1 MDVLC
6 LGILV
11 ADIVAKPIEEMPGKG
26 KLQLVD
32 TMELHTGGC
41 ASNAGYDL
49 SKLGISTGLMG
60 KVGMDGFGDF
70 FIKYMEDSG
79 LDTRGIKRTSSANT
93 SATMVMVSA
102 DGERTFFHYLGANGE
117 LCYDDIDFDILR
129 EAKILHIAGA
139 FLMPKFD
146 GESTATVLKQAR
158 DLGITTSLD
167 TAWDSRGNWMSL
179 LEPCLYH
186 LDIFMPSIEEA
197 RMVTGR
203 EEPPEIA
210 DSLLSYGIGTV
221 ALKMG
226 EQGSYIRTRDWEM
239 YVPIFEV
246 KTVDAT
252 GAGDAFAAGFLAGVS
267 KGWGHR
273 EAAKL
278 ASAVG
283 ACCVTAMGA
292 TAGVKNW
299 EETLSFMNCA

>member
-1 MDVLC
+1 
-6 LGILV
+6 
-11 ADIVAKPIEEMPGKG
+11 
-26 KLQLVD
+26 
-32 TMELHTGGC
+32 
-41 ASNAGYDL
+41 
-49 SKLGISTGLMG
+49 
-60 KVGMDGFGDF
+60 
-70 FIKYMEDSG
+70 
-79 LDTRGIKRTSSANT
+79 
-93 SATMVMVSA
+93 
-102 DGERTFFHYLGANGE
+102 
-117 LCYDDIDFDILR
+117 
-129 EAKILHIAGA
+129 
-139 FLMPKFD
+139 
-146 GESTATVLKQAR
+146 
-158 DLGITTSLD
+158 
-167 TAWDSRGNWMSL
+167 MSL

-210 DSLLSYGIGTV
+210 DFLLSYGIGTV

-226 EQGSYIRTRDWEM
+226 EQGSYIRTRDWDM

-246 KTVDAT
+246 ESIDAT

-273 EAAKL
+273 EAARL

-299 EETLSFMNCA
+299 QETLSFMNSA

>member
-49 SKLGISTGLMG
+49 SKLGVSTGLMG

-79 LDTRGIKRTSSANT
+79 LDIRGIKRTSSANT

-117 LCYDDIDFDILR
+117 LCYDDIDLDILR

-146 GESTATVLKQAR
+146 GESTARVLKQAR

-179 LEPCLYH
+179 LEPCLHH

-210 DSLLSYGIGTV
+210 DFLLSYGIGTV

-299 EETLSFMNCA
+299 EETLSFMNSA